1 MRKFIFYVL
10 MLGTSSGLFSQE
22 VSVRSNKY
30 KIRIGD
36 AAFLKLSA
44 QVKKG
49 ERVIWPQVPDS
60 IGPHFDVVERGKIDT
75 LSDSLG
81 SGNRI
86 EQQLQITS
94 FDSGMHTMP
103 VFDFRF
109 IRSNGDTESVITDAI
124 GIEVV
129 TVAVDTTK
137 AIKDIKDVVDVPFD
151 FSEYI
156 PWVLGG
162 LVGAALIV
170 VGIYFW
176 LRRKKAEK
184 PVIPV
189 EKRIPAWQRALA
201 ELDRIEKEQLWQNG
215 KEKTYH
221 SGISD
226 TLRAY
231 IEEDYML
238 PALESTSDEILIMWR
253 KQPKSEDS
261 LPCLKQILTLA
272 DLVKFAKEKPL
283 PAEHERSLSLA
294 REFIELTKPVAATDL
309 NSTMG
314 KEPTD
319 E

>member
-1 MRKFIFYVL
+1 MRNWIVCFIVL
-10 MLGTSSGLFSQE
+10 GITSGLFSQE
-22 VSVRSNKY
+22 VSVRSDKY
-30 KIRIGD
+30 KIKIGE
-36 AAFLKLSA
+36 AAYLKLNA
-44 QVKKG
+44 RVKKG
-49 ERVIWPQVPDS
+49 ERVIWPQVSDS
-60 IGPHFDVVERGKIDT
+60 IGPHFDVVERAQLDT
-75 LSDSLG
+75 LSDSTG
-81 SGNRI
+81 TGISI

-103 VFDFRF
+103 VFDFQF
-109 IRSNGDTESVITDAI
+109 IRASGDTESVITDAI
-124 GIEVV
+124 GIEVL

-162 LVGAALIV
+162 LIGAAILV
-170 VGIYFW
+170 AGIYIW
-176 LRRKKAEK
+176 LRRKKPEK
-184 PVIPV
+184 PAIPV
-189 EKRIPAWQRALA
+189 EKRIPAWQRAFA

-215 KEKTYH
+215 KEKAYH

-231 IEEDYML
+231 IEEDYNL

-261 LPCLKQILTLA
+261 LNCLRQILSLA

-294 REFIELTKPVAATDL
+294 RTFIELTKPVAATDL
-309 NSTMG
+309 NSTTG
-314 KEPTD
+314 KEPND